1 MKTLPLS
8 EVKMKLSQ
16 LVETVSATDEE
27 VMITKNGYPAA
38 VLVSADEFEGWKE
51 TVAVQS
57 DRTLTEEIRAGL
69 GELKAKKARLYTLDE
84 LFAKQK

>member
-57 DRTLTEEIRAGL
+57 DKTLMDEIRAGL
-69 GELKAKKARLYTLDE
+69 AELKAKKPRLYTLEE
-84 LFAKQK
+84 LFAEQK